1 MRNTDSY
8 WILRYNQIIHS
19 VVKLCVCF
27 KFFMKLILLL
37 VYIQVFATKKICV
50 DGTKNK
56 DYIDT
61 NDEEISKP
69 NDIKQTQFSEPTNGN
84 SENRRGSLLS
94 EIIPDWPTLKP
105 FQIPQ
110 KKKVTFEKYFIELL
124 NGMSI
129 LTVKQH
135 GILHGFPN
143 YKIYSI
149 WQMIIIK
156 IPALRRRG
164 THSPP

>member
-1 MRNTDSY
+1 
-8 WILRYNQIIHS
+8 
-19 VVKLCVCF
+19 
-27 KFFMKLILLL
+27 MKLILLL

-61 NDEEISKP
+61 NDAEISKP

-110 KKKVTFEKYFIELL
+110 KKKVTFEKYFIKLV

-129 LTVKQH
+129 STVKQH

-149 WQMIIIK
+149 WQMIILK
-156 IPALRRRG
+156 IPA
-164 THSPP
+164 